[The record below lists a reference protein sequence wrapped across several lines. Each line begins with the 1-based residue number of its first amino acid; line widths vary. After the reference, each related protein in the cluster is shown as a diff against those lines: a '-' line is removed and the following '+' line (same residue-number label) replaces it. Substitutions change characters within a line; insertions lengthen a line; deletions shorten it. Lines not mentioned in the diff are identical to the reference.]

1 MTWIK
6 DNKFLV
12 ALIGGTLIGV
22 ILLYVVG
29 AKGASGY
36 QQAKEEFDA
45 AASEA
50 STFERLALYP
60 RPENRDGKRKALD
73 DYRESI
79 KGLQAAFEPF
89 RNAEITNISPQEFT
103 DRLKTVNDEVIQ
115 AFASSETKVPDTFF
129 CGFEDYRTTLARSNA
144 TGLMQYQLG
153 GIKNLMLALAK
164 SGASELKNLHRPV
177 LPEEQG
183 KAHEPRPA
191 DIARP
196 LPLEITFTGSEKSVR
211 DFLSDIAKPEGR
223 FVVIRTLRVANAK
236 KEPPRAADAKFE
248 NPAAAAVTPA
258 ASSAADIFGGAF
270 ALPEDEAEG
279 EEGDEAGE
287 EAAPAPPPPPPVDTS
302 RILAQV
308 LGNEEVQVFLR
319 LDLLQFLPSKK
330 LP

>member
-1 MTWIK
+1 MSWIK

-12 ALIGGTLIGV
+12 ALIGFTLVGV
-22 ILLYVVG
+22 ILLFVLG
-29 AKGASGY
+29 SKGAERY
-36 QQAKEEFDA
+36 DQAKEEFDNA
-45 AASEA
+45 AAEA

-60 RPENRDGKRKALD
+60 RPENRDGKSKALD

-89 RNAEITNISPQEFT
+89 RTGELTNISPQEFT
-103 DRLKTVNDEVIQ
+103 NRLKTVNDEVLQ
-115 AFASSETKVPDTFF
+115 AFANSETKVPDTFF
-129 CGFEDYRTTLARSNA
+129 SGFEDYRTTLARSNA
-144 TGLMQYQLG
+144 TGLLEYQLG

-164 SGASELKNLHRPV
+164 SGASELKNLHRPA

-183 KAHEPRPA
+183 KPHQPQPA

-223 FVVIRTLRVANAK
+223 FVVIRTLRIANTK
-236 KEPPRAADAKFE
+236 KEPPRAADARFE
-248 NPAAAAVTPA
+248 GTTAGADAAPAAPNV
-258 ASSAADIFGGAF
+258 ADIFGGAF
-270 ALPEDEAEG
+270 ALPEEDAGVET
-279 EEGDEAGE
+279 GDV
-287 EAAPAPPPPPPVDTS
+287 AAPAPAPAPAAAAESS

-319 LDLLQFLPSKK
+319 LDLLQFLPAKT